1 MILERIESE
10 MTRQDKTR
18 QDRTGQEKQSEIID
32 EQKSKEIIT
41 HTNVHKNSK
50 MMNDSNN
57 NSNNGNE
64 KTNTRITMPHL

>member
-1 MILERIESE
+1 

-18 QDRTGQEKQSEIID
+18 QDKTREEKQRDIID

-41 HTNVHKNSK
+41 HTYVNKNIK
-50 MMNDSNN
+50 MINDSNN